1 MDQLAG
7 RRPYFI
13 EEDDGL
19 ASLTMN
25 QHHYSSI
32 YRPNI
37 TALSEPHFLE
47 ACFLCKKRLGENKD
61 IYMYR
66 GDTPFCSV
74 ECRQQQIENDEAREK
89 SWNLSGSMTALRNKD
104 KKRTSNSQEYPLQTG
119 TVAVV

>member
-7 RRPYFI
+7 RRRPCFI

-19 ASLTMN
+19 ASLTAPAP
-25 QHHYSSI
+25 SSVI
-32 YRPNI
+32 YRH
-37 TALSEPHFLE
+37 TAALSEPHFLE
-47 ACFLCKKRLGENKD
+47 ACFLCKKRLGKNED

-74 ECRQQQIENDEAREK
+74 DCRQQQIESDEAREK
-89 SWNLSGSMTALRNKD
+89 SWNLSVSMKALRNKD